1 MAVVRITTIA
11 LKLYLTG
18 GIIMF
23 KYYGITELEK
33 SPFKYALVT
42 EPIDFW
48 GYTLSLKQI
57 QENCNKNY
65 DTRDNI
71 SINEAYNFI
80 KKSVTEFEE
89 EPHIIRFTSIP
100 DLEGSSFSLVGLAKI
115 WNNETCF
122 IFSNN
127 KRYLSLIKEGVIC

>member
-1 MAVVRITTIA
+1 
-11 LKLYLTG
+11 
-18 GIIMF
+18 MF

-48 GYTLSLKQI
+48 GYTLSLEQI
-57 QENCNKNY
+57 KENFNKNY
-65 DTRDNI
+65 YTRDVINI
-71 SINEAYNFI
+71 NQAYSFI

-89 EPHIIRFTSIP
+89 EPHTIRFTSIP
-100 DLEGSSFSLVGLAKI
+100 DIEGQSFSLVGLAKI
-115 WNNETCF
+115 SNNGTCF

-127 KRYLSLIKEGVIC
+127 KKYLTLIKEGIIC